1 MPDFR
6 GLYLETFSGSNGC
19 RMLLGSSA
27 AGADPFAWT
36 GRAPFSAAGWPAA
49 AGCVDCVS
57 GAMRTMP
64 FPLAML
70 NSYSVGT
77 TAVPRIFLTQI
88 VQIGRAPERTIRREG
103 RPAAR

>member
-1 MPDFR
+1 MRDFR

-27 AGADPFAWT
+27 AGADPFAWI
-36 GRAPFSAAGWPAA
+36 GRAPFSAAGCAAA
-49 AGCVDCVS
+49 AGCVDSVS

-88 VQIGRAPERTIRREG
+88 VRTAVVPTEYEFSIAKG
-103 RPAAR
+103 KG